1 MTPTRLRLNAL
12 TFASILIL
20 AASSSAFD
28 TPLSDTAVREAYF
41 LGQHNDRSTAEFFPP
56 YLRTLPPPR
65 KGPYVAEVEIYTP
78 YVQIIE
84 NSHRRSMG
92 YSAQQAELDYRHS
105 RDKIYIRVRLDFT
118 DTYGA
123 RELYRP
129 AKDESEQSGAHQP
142 LPDFYRDFRVGL
154 SQRSGPSR
162 EDRWVEPLRIILQ
175 PSYTLNSGHYPFIPA
190 DLGAYS
196 FLAGAPGSAN
206 AYEASNGFFYPT
218 GWLTWLVFD
227 ANDIASDE
235 VTVQVITTDG
245 QHVTVP
251 FDLSCLR

>member
-1 MTPTRLRLNAL
+1 MRPIVRV
-12 TFASILIL
+12 
-20 AASSSAFD
+20 AASLACASLLLIQPLSAFD
-28 TPLSDTAVREAYF
+28 SPLSDTAVREAYF
-41 LGQHNDRSTAEFFPP
+41 LGQHNDRSTAEFFAP

-84 NSHRRSMG
+84 NSRRRSMG
-92 YSAQQAELDYRHS
+92 FSAQQAELDYRHS
-105 RDKIYIRVRLDFT
+105 RDKIYIRVRIDFT

-123 RELYRP
+123 LELYRS
-129 AKDESEQSGAHQP
+129 AKGDKEQSGADQS

-162 EDRWVEPLRIILQ
+162 EDQWVDPLRIILQ

-196 FLAGAPGSAN
+196 FLAGAPDSAN
-206 AYEASNGFFYPT
+206 VYASNGFFYPT

-227 ANDIASDE
+227 AKDIASDE
-235 VTVQVITTDG
+235 VAVQVITTDG

-251 FDLSCLR
+251 FDLSRLR